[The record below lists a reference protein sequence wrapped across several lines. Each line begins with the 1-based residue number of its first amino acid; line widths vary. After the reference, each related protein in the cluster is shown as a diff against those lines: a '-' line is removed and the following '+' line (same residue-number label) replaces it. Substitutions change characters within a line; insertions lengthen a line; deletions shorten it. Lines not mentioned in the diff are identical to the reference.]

1 MTSHELADPPGTDA
15 RERVSVTGGSTLG
28 ERISCDSIALAAAV
42 LALASAII
50 LVPFWPGLI
59 SYDANSTIYEAEVG
73 PVRDWWSPFLSV
85 LWRGMLLVADTWLLF
100 VVQTLL
106 VVVGVFLCT
115 RLVLRR
121 VPAAIAALLICVYP
135 PLYAQLSGPS
145 RDGYYLGF
153 TLLSLGF
160 LCMAVKDWRRGLSVV
175 LSITFA
181 ILSSLCRQNAAATV
195 LLLGSALA
203 VLACRDVTWRPSR
216 WRDSPRRPPAILGVV
231 VCCLAVLALFG
242 GTRAAFSALGVVETR
257 PERQIFIYDL
267 AAMSV
272 ELDDDLFPSELDRR
286 PHGVV
291 PLDDSLETLERT
303 FRTQNVL
310 SLYPDGNWNL
320 GDLHDEQL
328 SGSESS
334 VLREAWWDAVRS
346 QPDAYAAI
354 RGRLLLTQL
363 GFGDRPTDGYL
374 GLAEPTNFG
383 RPPVL
388 SRGYLAAS
396 DYIDAF
402 VGPSAAVPLDVTWP
416 YLIGG
421 LALLPVLF
429 RSGYRSLRL
438 PAVVMVLVVLF
449 NLATLAVSAMSATW
463 RYTSVSVP
471 IFLVMLVM
479 SIAVV
484 ARRRGI
490 AVGLIDTTVL
500 RTVDRTDQVQ
510 TSEPGDERVGV
521 A

>member
-15 RERVSVTGGSTLG
+15 REHVDVAGGSALG
-28 ERISCDSIALAAAV
+28 DRLSSDSGALAGAV
-42 LALASAII
+42 LAIASACV

-59 SYDANSTIYEAEVG
+59 TYDANSTIFEAEVG

-85 LWRGMLLVADTWLLF
+85 LWRGMLLVADTWLIF

-106 VVVGVFLCT
+106 VVAGVSLCT

-121 VPAAIAALLICVYP
+121 VPAAIATLLICAYP
-135 PLYAQLSGPS
+135 PFYAQLSGPS

-153 TLLSLGF
+153 TLLSLGC
-160 LCMAVKDWRRGLSVV
+160 LCMAIKGWRRGLSVG

-181 ILSSLCRQNAAATV
+181 VLSSLCRQNAAATV
-195 LLLGSALA
+195 LLLASAFA

-231 VCCLAVLALFG
+231 AACIAVLALVG
-242 GTRAAFSALGVVETR
+242 GTRAVLEELGVVETR

-272 ELDDDLFPSELDRR
+272 ELDDDMFPAELDRL

-303 FRTQNVL
+303 FRTQTVL

-320 GDLHDEQL
+320 GDLHDERL
-328 SGSESS
+328 SRIEAA
-334 VLREAWWDAVRS
+334 LLQEAWWEAVRS
-346 QPDAYAAI
+346 EPDAYAAI

-363 GFGDRPTDGYL
+363 GFGDRPTDGFL
-374 GLAEPTNFG
+374 GMAEPTNFG
-383 RPPVL
+383 HPPVL

-396 DYIDAF
+396 DYITAF
-402 VGPSAAVPLDVTWP
+402 VGPSATVPLDSTWP

-421 LALLPVLF
+421 LAALVVVV
-429 RSGYRSLRL
+429 RSGYRSVRL
-438 PAVVMVLVVLF
+438 PAILMVLVVWF
-449 NLATLAVSAMSATW
+449 NLATLAVSAMSATF
-463 RYTSVSVP
+463 RYTAVSVP
-471 IFLVMLVM
+471 IFLIMLVM
-479 SIAVV
+479 ATAVV
-484 ARRRGI
+484 AWRRG
-490 AVGLIDTTVL
+490 ALAGAIDATVL
-500 RTVDRTDQVQ
+500 RTEGLAGQRP
-510 TSEPGDERVGV
+510 SPPVGRDTP
-521 A
+521 